1 MSDKKNIVKTVRNW
15 VKKIYE
21 NSEHLLRT
29 GYWVKKLNPKAD
41 LATILAAITHDIERA
56 FPEGRIPPSPEIWGA
71 KWDDDEYNL
80 WHGRRSAEFVEKFLA
95 ENKFR
100 EQKTIRKIRRLIT
113 YHEIG
118 GDKET
123 DLIKD
128 ADSLSFLEIN
138 APLFISW
145 IPQKASAKEVK
156 EKFDYMFNRISSE
169 KAKRLVLP
177 FYKKAI
183 EELKKI

>member
-1 MSDKKNIVKTVRNW
+1 MPDKKNIVKRVRDW
-15 VKKIYE
+15 VKKIYG
-21 NSEHLLRT
+21 NSQHLLRT
-29 GYWVKKLNPKAD
+29 GYWMKKLDPKCD
-41 LATILAAITHDIERA
+41 LATYLAAITHDIERA
-56 FPEGRIPPSPEIWGA
+56 FPEGRVPPSPEIRGV
-71 KWDDDEYNL
+71 KWDDKKYNL
-80 WHGRRSAEFVEKFLA
+80 WHGRRSAEFVEKFLI
-95 ENKFR
+95 ENGFR
-100 EQKTIRKIRRLIT
+100 EQEVIRKIRRLIT

-145 IPQKASAKEVK
+145 VPQKASVKEIK

-169 KAKRLVLP
+169 KARKLAEP
-177 FYKKAI
+177 FYKKA
-183 EELKKI
+183 LKRLERL

>member
-15 VKKIYE
+15 VKNNYKTD
-21 NSEHLLRT
+21 NHLIRAE
-29 GYWVKKLNPKAD
+29 YWLKKLKPDAD
-41 LATILAAITHDIERA
+41 EAMIIAAITHDIERA
-56 FPEGRIPPSPEIWGA
+56 FPEGRVPPSPQIRGV
-71 KWDDDEYNL
+71 KWDDKEYNL
-80 WHGRRSAEFVEKFLA
+80 WHGRRSAEFVEKFLI
-95 ENKFR
+95 ENGFKDQ
-100 EQKTIRKIRRLIT
+100 EIIRKIRRLIT

-145 IPQKASAKEVK
+145 IPQKASVKEIK

-169 KAKRLVLP
+169 KARKLAEP
-177 FYKKAI
+177 FYKEALKR
-183 EELKKI
+183 LKKL